1 MHATGGGRKCFPDGP
16 VMVLRQARQVTE
28 ASLFA
33 FISELCPN
41 GQVTNWGGEAARPG
55 TGTGAG
61 RTGSS
66 GLSEKETPELQV
78 AAQVSLAVAAKASA
92 ENFPVALRVLPGRW
106 RAHLT
111 ALYGFARLV
120 DDIGDEPLPGLP
132 ADASAETV
140 TATRLKLLD
149 DLQDDV
155 ARVYD
160 RGSDPELAAIRAL
173 AATVRECGVPSQ
185 PLYDLIQANRQ
196 DQLVTRYETYQD
208 LADYCRLSANPV
220 GQVVLYIMGAAT
232 PERIAASDRVCTAL
246 QVIEHTQDV
255 AEDLANGRIYLPQ
268 DDMKAHGV
276 TEADLARPSASRCV
290 RDLIRFEV
298 NRSRQLL
305 DEGAPLVGTL
315 QKMARL
321 AIAGYVAGG
330 RATLK
335 AIEAGHYDVLR
346 ATPRPGKADTFLMM
360 ARCYVKGR

>member
-1 MHATGGGRKCFPDGP
+1 
-16 VMVLRQARQVTE
+16 
-28 ASLFA
+28 LFA

-55 TGTGAG
+55 SGTGAG

-66 GLSEKETPELQV
+66 GLDEEEKPELQV

-155 ARVYD
+155 ARIYD
-160 RGSDPELAAIRAL
+160 GSSEPELAAIRAL

-232 PERIAASDRVCTAL
+232 PERIAASDSVCTAL

-255 AEDLANGRIYLPQ
+255 AEDLAAGRIYLPL
-268 DDMKAHGV
+268 DDMKAHNV
-276 TEADLARPSASRCV
+276 TEADLAEPSASQNV
-290 RDLIRFEV
+290 RDLIAFEV

-315 QKMARL
+315 RKMARL

-346 ATPRPGKADTFLMM
+346 ATPRPGKADTLAMM

>member
-1 MHATGGGRKCFPDGP
+1 
-16 VMVLRQARQVTE
+16 V
-28 ASLFA
+28 
-33 FISELCPN
+33 
-41 GQVTNWGGEAARPG
+41 RPA
-55 TGTGAG
+55 TGTGA
-61 RTGSS
+61 RRAASS
-66 GLSEKETPELQV
+66 GLDQDGKPGADLAV

-120 DDIGDEPLPGLP
+120 DDIGDEPLPGMP
-132 ADASAETV
+132 ADASEETV

-149 DLQDDV
+149 ELQQDV
-155 ARVYD
+155 ARGYD
-160 RGSDPELAAIRAL
+160 PHEEPQLAAIRAM
-173 AATVRECGVPSQ
+173 AATARDCGIPAE

-196 DQLVTRYETYQD
+196 DQLVTRYETYQE

-255 AEDLANGRIYLPQ
+255 AADLANGRIYLPGQ
-268 DDMKAHGV
+268 DMAAHNV
-276 TEADLARPSASRCV
+276 TEADLARPSAGQNV

-298 NRSRQLL
+298 NRARQLL

-315 QKMARL
+315 HRMARL

-346 ATPRPGKADTFLMM
+346 ATPRPGKADTLLMM

>member
-1 MHATGGGRKCFPDGP
+1 
-16 VMVLRQARQVTE
+16 
-28 ASLFA
+28 
-33 FISELCPN
+33 
-41 GQVTNWGGEAARPG
+41 
-55 TGTGAG
+55 
-61 RTGSS
+61 
-66 GLSEKETPELQV
+66 V

-120 DDIGDEPLPGLP
+120 DDIGDEPLPGMP

-149 DLQDDV
+149 DLHDDV
-155 ARVYD
+155 ARIYD
-160 RGSDPELAAIRAL
+160 TAQEPELEAIKAL
-173 AATVRECGVPSQ
+173 KATVRDCGIPSQ

-232 PERIAASDRVCTAL
+232 PERIAASDLVCTAL

-255 AEDLANGRIYLPQ
+255 AEDLANDRVYLPRQ
-268 DDMKAHGV
+268 DMEAHGV
-276 TEADLARPSASRCV
+276 TEADLALPSANTNV
-290 RDLIRFEV
+290 RNLIAFEV
-298 NRSRQLL
+298 NRARQLL
-305 DEGAPLVGTL
+305 DDGAPLVGTL
-315 QKMARL
+315 HKMARL

-335 AIEAGHYDVLR
+335 AIEAGRYDVLR
-346 ATPRPGKADTFLMM
+346 ATPRPGKADTLAMM